1 MQVTFLATDEVA
13 DLIELH
19 ESAGSLVV
27 MQETAN
33 EVVYSLWDDHTGE
46 QVLINTPCSS
56 YLVTRGAWA
65 SCFNES

>member
-1 MQVTFLATDEVA
+1 MQVTFLTTDEVA

-33 EVVYSLWDDHTGE
+33 EVVYSLWDDGAGE
-46 QVLINTPCSS
+46 QVLINTACGS
-56 YLVTRGAWA
+56 YLVTRGA
-65 SCFNES
+65 